1 MLTSGGVQRDLDKG
15 GRLWQ
20 ARGPVKALLSA
31 LFWLYLA
38 VSLMVF
44 WFAVVPVWLVLLP
57 FDRRRRF
64 SHRYAWVWANHYVA
78 LSPYW
83 RIHVEGRERIA
94 DDRAYVM
101 VANHQSFGDIF
112 VLYQLRKQFKWVAKD
127 SVFWVPFLGWM
138 MWMADYVP
146 IRRGDAPSRRRMLE
160 RCLRHLRRGSSVLM
174 FPEGTRSKDGQ
185 IREFRRGAFA
195 MAAAAGVPVVP
206 IVIDG
211 TLHALPQGTWVFQQ
225 DGVLDIRVR
234 VLEPVHPDSV
244 GGDEQALTRAVQ
256 AAMVAALAEM
266 RGERGAARAVA
277 PQ

>member
-20 ARGPVKALLSA
+20 ARGLVKALLSA

-138 MWMADYVP
+138 MWMADYVA
-146 IRRGDAPSRRRMLE
+146 IRRGDAVSRRRMLE

-244 GGDEQALTRAVQ
+244 GGDAQALARAVQ

-266 RGERGAARAVA
+266 RGERVAPRAVA